1 MAPGY
6 NSAMSILNRIM
17 YFARSPK
24 GRQMTEKAMRYA
36 QSPEGRRRIAEARQR
51 VGTRRKPL
59 R

>member
-1 MAPGY
+1 
-6 NSAMSILNRIM
+6 MSIVNRIM

-51 VGTRRKPL
+51 VGSRRKPL